1 MLSLL
6 HDAARR
12 LLSEEGRISPLDV
25 DITFTA
31 PTKEWIGRLTRPT
44 LNLLLLDVREN
55 TDLRQG
61 AYQSTRV
68 NGRAE
73 KRLPP
78 RRMDV
83 RYMVS
88 GHATESEDEQQLFW
102 RAMVTLMK
110 FPEFP
115 DALLPDEL
123 RQYGVPITNRVA
135 QADDGAKVLDIWS
148 ALGVEPHPAFCCV
161 VTLPVDLDRAVSSP
175 LVLTRTV
182 RVGPGAGAEAH
193 TDTQIAGIV
202 RDGAGVPLGGVLVEI
217 EGSAAAGVVTDVEGQ
232 FTFRHVPAGPLRLRA
247 LRSDGQ
253 ERVAAFNVPSESY
266 DILLG

>member
-25 DITFTA
+25 DITFSV
-31 PTKEWIGRLTRPT
+31 PTKEWIGRLIRPT
-44 LNLLLLDVREN
+44 LNFLLLDVREN

-88 GHATESEDEQQLFW
+88 GHATESADEQRLFW

-135 QADDGAKVLDIWS
+135 QADDGAKVLDVWS
-148 ALGVEPHPAFCCV
+148 ALGAEPHPAFCCV

-175 LVLTRTV
+175 LVLTRTL
-182 RVGPGAGAEAH
+182 RVGPGTGMEAH
-193 TDTQIAGIV
+193 TDTQIAGVV
-202 RDGAGVPLGGVLVEI
+202 RDGVGTLRGVTVEI
-217 EGSAAAGVVTDVEGQ
+217 EGSAAAGVVTNAEGQ
-232 FTFRHVPAGPLRLRA
+232 FTFRHVPAGPLRLRT
-247 LRSDGQ
+247 LRPDGSEQ
-253 ERVAAFNVPSESY
+253 ITAFSVPSESY
-266 DILLG
+266 DILLV